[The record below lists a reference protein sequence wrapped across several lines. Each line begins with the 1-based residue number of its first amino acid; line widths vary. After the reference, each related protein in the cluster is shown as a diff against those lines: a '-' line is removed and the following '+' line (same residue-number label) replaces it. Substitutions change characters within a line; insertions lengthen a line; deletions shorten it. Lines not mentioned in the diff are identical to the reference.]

1 MVVVVV
7 VWVMGVT
14 EVKGVKGVTR
24 VNRTDC
30 SKAVETE
37 MFDSSWAASAA
48 AGDSDPVYIGEREG
62 GFGRWCLICL
72 PVIEIEGD
80 FGGEWG
86 DYDECSNEGDE
97 LHSNEEV
104 RVKLHL
110 NLH

>member
-1 MVVVVV
+1 
-7 VWVMGVT
+7 MGVT

-48 AGDSDPVYIGEREG
+48 AGDSDPVDIGEREG
-62 GFGRWCLICL
+62 GFGRWLTCLL
-72 PVIEIEGD
+72 VIEIEGD

-86 DYDECSNEGDE
+86 DYDECSNESE
-97 LHSNEEV
+97 LHSNEEA
-104 RVKLHL
+104 KLHW